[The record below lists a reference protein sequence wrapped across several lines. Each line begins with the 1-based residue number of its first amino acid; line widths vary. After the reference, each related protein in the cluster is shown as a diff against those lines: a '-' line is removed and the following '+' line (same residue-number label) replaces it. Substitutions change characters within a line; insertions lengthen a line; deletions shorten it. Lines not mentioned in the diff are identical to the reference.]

1 MRRAVAG
8 AAVSSEEG
16 CSSTGAVERG
26 GAAAG
31 TGEGAGI
38 ALGHKSKTGYLG
50 VRRNQRSGL
59 TGIRPYQAQVWRGGK
74 NVSLGAFA
82 NAEEAAL

>member
-59 TGIRPYQAQVWRGGK
+59 TGIRPY
-74 NVSLGAFA
+74 LPGAGVA
-82 NAEEAAL
+82 RWQEREPGCIC

>member
-50 VRRNQRSGL
+50 VRRNQRGQDSQESGH
-59 TGIRPYQAQVWRGGK
+59 TRRRC
-74 NVSLGAFA
+74 GAVA
-82 NAEEAAL
+82 RT